1 MGWDSFRVCMIVS
14 GSSYSVCAVP
24 SEFLFRPSTWFTAH
38 SFFVAGPVLYCTVL
52 SENPNHLILSDSLS
66 SESILFYIVLF
77 HTISPIA
84 ATSHDN
90 YNTRTRTIS
99 QRNATQRTFHLHGV
113 SVDTGRSLDNNRLLS
128 EASERTTAGLTP
140 GGSSADGK

>member
-14 GSSYSVCAVP
+14 GSSYSVYAVP

-99 QRNATQRTFHLHGV
+99 QRNAPSIFMVFPLTREGPLTTTDFCP
-113 SVDTGRSLDNNRLLS
+113 RLRREPRL
-128 EASERTTAGLTP
+128 G
-140 GGSSADGK
+140 